1 VISDAPIL
9 GFSLLVGILALEGT
23 PPFSAF
29 YSIFGPLTAMKNPS
43 VIAIYLIGVLI
54 GFIAITHRFI
64 EIAWGSRMSLP
75 IGGNYP
81 RSMLIIPIILILV
94 TLILGLYPNPL
105 LKICG
110 GGFTR

>member
-1 VISDAPIL
+1 V
-9 GFSLLVGILALEGT
+9 
-23 PPFSAF
+23 
-29 YSIFGPLTAMKNPS
+29 
-43 VIAIYLIGVLI
+43 AIYLIGVLI

-64 EIAWGSRMSLP
+64 ETAWGSKMNLP
-75 IGGNYP
+75 IDGNYP
-81 RSMLIIPIILILV
+81 RLMLIIPIILILI